1 MTHLIVL
8 FHTIDHQEEH
18 HTNFSNSLEF
28 EAHTDIGDCSI
39 CDVYLDVDFSELQ
52 STSYSFVITKCISD
66 QILQQ
71 EDQFKPVVL
80 YLKQSRSPPYFIV

>member
-8 FHTIDHQEEH
+8 FHTLKHQENDSV
-18 HTNFSNSLEF
+18 TYSDVLEF
-28 EAHTDIGDCSI
+28 ENSFEAEDCSVCTI
-39 CDVYLDVDFSELQ
+39 YLEVDLSEFQAKLY
-52 STSYSFVITKCISD
+52 TFLVPKFISH

-80 YLKQSRSPPYFIV
+80 YFKQSRSPPYFTI